1 MADFYPFLS
10 RAQTALASSKLGI
23 LIAGIA
29 VGSTSFLVICLV
41 SFQMVDQ
48 LHDGILQARA
58 TLTTTVHRVATKAKN
73 APLTAEANGSKI
85 MAVQLL
91 P

>member
-1 MADFYPFLS
+1 MAVFYPFLS
-10 RAQTALASSKLGI
+10 RAHTALADSKLGI
-23 LIAGIA
+23 LIAAIA

-41 SFQMVDQ
+41 SFHMVDS

-73 APLTAEANGSKI
+73 APLTAEANGSGI